1 MLVIMSRIRTFLNLF
16 SYFFPFLYLTI
27 IILIFIYFVSKVR
40 FGETVMS
47 SIADNGDFDEESD

>member
-1 MLVIMSRIRTFLNLF
+1 MSRFRTFLNLF

>member
-1 MLVIMSRIRTFLNLF
+1 MSRIRTFLNLF

-47 SIADNGDFDEESD
+47 SIDDNGDFDEESD